1 VSRLT
6 LSSTG
11 IELLDDPAADDATV
25 ELSLAN
31 IARANWWFG
40 GHAAV
45 RFGLRRLLTT
55 APGKPVTLLDVG
67 TGLGDIPAMARRWGA
82 GRGIDIRPIGLERH
96 RAAARLATRGGL
108 ATVLADAGDLPMRD
122 RSVDVVI
129 ASQLA
134 HHLDPASCVAL
145 FRECDRVARTGVIIA
160 DLRPSRLAGAGFR
173 LGGTVLGFDRI
184 TITDGITSLRRGF
197 TPSALASVMA
207 RAGIHGTVARRPG
220 ARIVAVWRTPA

>member
-45 RFGLRRLLTT
+45 RFGLRRLVTT
-55 APGKPVTLLDVG
+55 APGRPVTLLDVG

-173 LGGTVLGFDRI
+173 LGGMVLGFDRI
-184 TITDGITSLRRGF
+184 TVTDGITSLRRGF
-197 TPSALASVMA
+197 TTSTLASVMA
-207 RAGIHGTVARRPG
+207 RAGIHGTIARRPG
-220 ARIVAVWRTPA
+220 ARIVAVWRTTA

>member
-1 VSRLT
+1 VSKLT
-6 LSSTG
+6 LSTTG

-31 IARANWWFG
+31 IARSNRWFG
-40 GHAAV
+40 GLAAV
-45 RFGLRRLLTT
+45 RFGLRQLFET
-55 APGKPVTLLDVG
+55 APGRPVTLLDVG
-67 TGLGDIPAMARRWGA
+67 TGLGDVPAMARRWGA
-82 GRGIDIRPIGLERH
+82 ARGIEIRPIGLERH
-96 RAAARLATRGGL
+96 RAAARLATNGGL
-108 ATVLADAGDLPMRD
+108 ATALGDAGDLPMRD

-160 DLRPSRLAGAGFR
+160 DLQRSRLAAAGFR
-173 LGGTVLGFDRI
+173 MGGTLLGFDRI

-197 TPSALASVMA
+197 TRSALASVMA

-220 ARIVAVWRTPA
+220 ARIVAVWRTTA